1 MDELDPLCIKAQIG
15 FAVTNRGELI
25 PCCRCDEPKT
35 MNDPKFQKLL
45 AVSKI
50 EDYDSVDEILQT
62 KQWKQFF
69 KNLQNHKGP
78 AACWRTCKKNK
89 GQDKTQT
96 FSVIDPVTNETKAT
110 QKR

>member
-35 MNDPKFQKLL
+35 MNDLEFQKLL